1 MQARRTAIAASSRR
15 ALRPTPALRH
25 ATILG
30 GFRSNSS
37 SASNDAPRPQSKLSN
52 AALAFTVG
60 SLLSGAL
67 GYYIATQSGG
77 ITDAGRSR
85 ASVELNSQYGSPEDF
100 KAAIAELRTL
110 FPDEDAVT
118 TDAEDLE
125 EHGFSENDYHPAF
138 DWQGSCWSVV
148 MAVLNCLA
156 CPSA

>member
-30 GFRSNSS
+30 GSRSNSS
-37 SASNDAPRPQSKLSN
+37 SASTDAPRPQSKPSN

-60 SLLSGAL
+60 SLLSGAV
-67 GYYIATQSGG
+67 GYYMATQSGG

-85 ASVELNSQYGSPEDF
+85 ASAELNSEYGSPEDF
-100 KAAIAELRTL
+100 KAAIAELRTF

-125 EHGFSENDYHPAF
+125 EHGFSENDYHPEPKARAPRQRCNVIETM
-138 DWQGSCWSVV
+138 DDY
-148 MAVLNCLA
+148 
-156 CPSA
+156 P